1 MNHKYRLEAK
11 EEYDVGL
18 EVKKTATDKAKEI
31 MATNW
36 WVLWI
41 LTLANI
47 VLSLLVLQY
56 VSNRVGELLDEVKT
70 TAKGVVVLDYSGWT
84 AYIDKKTIDSTSV
97 GFKAAVTNALRFYMV
112 KDWQTLSRN
121 YSEKISTIEEL
132 EAKNPDLVEFKENYV
147 DSSKEA
153 QLDFLSY
160 EKTLLYL
167 MSTDNLPEKI
177 TASGVTVNDYEV
189 KGLEFK
195 MTMTINVNQS
205 LYLMESDRTVD
216 RAGKIDI
223 VVSGKFDPQIGT
235 PINPIGIKFTSLKPT
250 FLKKR

>member
-1 MNHKYRLEAK
+1 MSLTS
-11 EEYDVGL
+11 
-18 EVKKTATDKAKEI
+18 KKTAAEKAKEI

-47 VLSLLVLQY
+47 VLSLLVLQFY
-56 VSNRVGELLDEVKT
+56 STRIGQLLDEVKT

-97 GFKAAVTNALRFYMV
+97 GFKTAVTNALRFYML

-121 YSEKISTIEEL
+121 YSEKINTVEQL
-132 EAKNPDLVEFKENYV
+132 EAKNPDLVEFKEHYM
-147 DSSKEA
+147 DSSKDA
-153 QLDFLSY
+153 MLDFLSF

-177 TASGVTVNDYEV
+177 TANGVTVSDYQV

-195 MTMTINVNQS
+195 IMMTINVNQS
-205 LYLMESDRTVD
+205 VYMMESDRTD
-216 RAGKIDI
+216 ERTGKIDI
-223 VVSGKFDPQIGT
+223 VASGKFDPQAGT
-235 PINPIGIKFTSLKPT
+235 PINPLGIKFLTLKPT
-250 FLKKR
+250 YIKKR

>member
-1 MNHKYRLEAK
+1 MGI
-11 EEYDVGL
+11 DS
-18 EVKKTATDKAKEI
+18 KKGATEKAKEI

-41 LTLANI
+41 VSLGNI

-56 VSNRVGELLDEVKT
+56 YSTRIGQLLDEVKT

-97 GFKAAVTNALRFYMV
+97 GFKAAVTNALRFYML

-121 YSEKISTIEEL
+121 YSEKISTIEQL
-132 EAKNPDLVEFKENYV
+132 EAKNPDLIEFKENYI
-147 DSSKEA
+147 DSSKDA
-153 QLDFLSY
+153 KLDFLSF

-177 TASGVTVNDYEV
+177 TASGVTVSDYQV

-195 MTMTINVNQS
+195 IMMTINVNQS

-216 RAGKIDI
+216 RSGKIDI
-223 VVSGKFDPQIGT
+223 VASGKFDPQSGT
-235 PINPIGIKFTSLKPT
+235 PINPLGIKFLSLKPT
-250 FLKKR
+250 YLKKR

>member
-1 MNHKYRLEAK
+1 MGIET
-11 EEYDVGL
+11 
-18 EVKKTATDKAKEI
+18 KKSTTESAKEI

-47 VLSLLVLQY
+47 VVSLLVLQY
-56 VSNRVGELLDEVKT
+56 YSSRIGELLEQVRS

-97 GFKAAVTNALRFYMV
+97 GFKAAVTNALRFYML
-112 KDWQTLSRN
+112 KDWQTLSQN
-121 YSEKISTIEEL
+121 FKEKINTVEEL

-147 DSSKEA
+147 DESKDA
-153 QLDFLSY
+153 QLDFLSF

-177 TASGVTVNDYEV
+177 TASGVIVNDYQV

-195 MTMTINVNQS
+195 ILMTINTNLSV
-205 LYLMESDRTVD
+205 YLMESDKSVD
-216 RAGKIDI
+216 RTGKIDI
-223 VVSGKFDPQIGT
+223 VASGKFDPQNGT
-235 PINPIGIKFTSLKPT
+235 AINPLGIKFLSLKPT
-250 FLKKR
+250 YLKKR